1 MSSTDSDPGGKVD
14 GRLWIRW
21 TACAERV
28 DGIHR
33 IQWTV
38 CAGFGGRHG
47 PDYAEW
53 NPDDRST

>member
-1 MSSTDSDPGGKVD
+1 VD
-14 GRLWIRW
+14 GMLWIRW

-28 DGIHR
+28 DGIHQ

-47 PDYAEW
+47 PDYAFMGLLCHW
-53 NPDDRST
+53 T

>member
-14 GRLWIRW
+14 GMLWIRW

-28 DGIHR
+28 DGIHQ

-47 PDYAEW
+47 PDYAFMGLLCHW
-53 NPDDRST
+53 T